1 GLQDACPPGR
11 RDAEALRVCAA
22 SLPQQS
28 PLQCHHLPLQLLRLQ
43 HSPPGAGPAVSQ
55 VPSTLHPGR
64 CPHPLWDTW
73 RQLGPLRAGCWRT
86 APPPKESGLWVQTEG
101 LLSLANRCYFL
112 LGTWLGQGQDCREPL
127 QFPCWTLQLA
137 TLHVSF
143 GGSHV
148 EGHAYL
154 LPGHLEHLKAIEAK
168 QKEPAPKLL
177 PHPEPE
183 PEPEPAPG
191 LEPSPAPA
199 PPPVAELEP
208 ASPAS
213 DPTGLEEG
221 APLAS
226 APVPAPELEPTGP
239 WAVTTEN
246 QLREEKLNILDF
258 PPRLVAEQLT
268 RMEAELFKKLVPAHC
283 LGSIWS
289 QRDRR
294 DHKFLAPTIRDTV
307 AHTNTLANSV
317 IATCL
322 GALGMTAQDRAR
334 MVALWIHVAEGC
346 LVLRN
351 FASFHTI
358 FSALQS
364 PAIKRLKHT
373 WGQVSRERSY
383 TFKKWCRD
391 SST

>member
-1 GLQDACPPGR
+1 CRGSQSLCCQPSP
-11 RDAEALRVCAA
+11 AESSAV
-22 SLPQQS
+22 
-28 PLQCHHLPLQLLRLQ
+28 
-43 HSPPGAGPAVSQ
+43 SPPPSAATQAPAQ
-55 VPSTLHPGR
+55 PTR
-64 CPHPLWDTW
+64 
-73 RQLGPLRAGCWRT
+73 
-86 APPPKESGLWVQTEG
+86 
-101 LLSLANRCYFL
+101 
-112 LGTWLGQGQDCREPL
+112 
-127 QFPCWTLQLA
+127 CWT
-137 TLHVSF
+137 SCF
-143 GGSHV
+143 
-148 EGHAYL
+148 
-154 LPGHLEHLKAIEAK
+154 P
-168 QKEPAPKLL
+168 EPAPKLL

>member
-1 GLQDACPPGR
+1 MGPRPPENRKGGWAELPP
-11 RDAEALRVCAA
+11 RDPIPAESQLF
-22 SLPQQS
+22 LP
-28 PLQCHHLPLQLLRLQ
+28 PF
-43 HSPPGAGPAVSQ
+43 
-55 VPSTLHPGR
+55 LHI
-64 CPHPLWDTW
+64 HPL
-73 RQLGPLRAGCWRT
+73 
-86 APPPKESGLWVQTEG
+86 
-101 LLSLANRCYFL
+101 
-112 LGTWLGQGQDCREPL
+112 EPL

-143 GGSHV
+143 GGLHV

-183 PEPEPAPG
+183 PEPEPAPV
-191 LEPSPAPA
+191 LESSPAPA

-221 APLAS
+221 PPLTS

-239 WAVTTEN
+239 WAVTAEN

-289 QRDRR
+289 QRDSR
-294 DHKFLAPTIRDTV
+294 DHKYLAPTIRDTV

-334 MVALWIHVAEGC
+334 MVELWIHVPKLKILVPDSVTPQVPGVSSLGFLGIC
-346 LVLRN
+346 LIQNRR
-351 FASFHTI
+351 
-358 FSALQS
+358 S
-364 PAIKRLKHT
+364 P
-373 WGQVSRERSY
+373 
-383 TFKKWCRD
+383 
-391 SST
+391 